1 MVPHASSIYTIHLY
15 TWAWDHLG
23 MYLIISV
30 DPPSHAMSSGEV
42 KPLGPFQLH
51 HVSTLISRIF
61 LMTWVCSPPL
71 CKCAASWVA
80 SLANPVIAIWVS
92 PGEPE
97 DVLNFSSSRH
107 ISSYLVHLWGLR
119 LRSIC
124 HRLIQD
130 VSWSLKHSSTVL
142 KLVAFAKW
150 FVKAFFFW
158 FTPSFATK
166 SDLCEILW
174 NRFRLSQFYYIL
186 TPLMLVSSTQ
196 IYHLNSASIGCAER
210 CGKRWASPPHPS
222 TWRWAPWGQAVI
234 FPARNRHFWW
244 GSPIA
249 DHVWLPEGPGWDSGI
264 PNLESSRWLAWHLP
278 GDRQVNKDPFWMVT
292 HVLFA

>member
-1 MVPHASSIYTIHLY
+1 
-15 TWAWDHLG
+15 
-23 MYLIISV
+23 
-30 DPPSHAMSSGEV
+30 
-42 KPLGPFQLH
+42 
-51 HVSTLISRIF
+51 
-61 LMTWVCSPPL
+61 MTWVCSPSL

-150 FVKAFFFW
+150 FVKAFFLVHPLVHHKIWSVWNIVKSISIISKF
-158 FTPSFATK
+158 SFYF
-166 SDLCEILW
+166 IL
-174 NRFRLSQFYYIL
+174 N
-186 TPLMLVSSTQ
+186 PLMLVSSIQISTTWTQ
-196 IYHLNSASIGCAER
+196 HPLDVRKDAESVGLPRRILQLGVGHLGA
-210 CGKRWASPPHPS
+210 KRWFSQPETA
-222 TWRWAPWGQAVI
+222 I
-234 FPARNRHFWW
+234 FDGDLQLLIMFDYRRVLGGTP
-244 GSPIA
+244 GSPI
-249 DHVWLPEGPGWDSGI
+249 
-264 PNLESSRWLAWHLP
+264 
-278 GDRQVNKDPFWMVT
+278 
-292 HVLFA
+292 

>member
-1 MVPHASSIYTIHLY
+1 MVPHASSIHYNYTLIHLG
-15 TWAWDHLG
+15 LG
-23 MYLIISV
+23 SLGDVFNYQCWSTFLGNV
-30 DPPSHAMSSGEV
+30 FWWGE
-42 KPLGPFQLH
+42 
-51 HVSTLISRIF
+51 TLISRIF
-61 LMTWVCSPPL
+61 LMTWVCSPSL

-124 HRLIQD
+124 HRLFQD
-130 VSWSLKHSSTVL
+130 VSRSLKHSSTVL

-150 FVKAFFFW
+150 SVKAFFFW
-158 FTPSFATK
+158 FTPSFTTK

-174 NRFRLSQFYYIL
+174 NRFRSSQNCHSTSSL
-186 TPLMLVSSTQ
+186 TPLCWLVQLRS
-196 IYHLNSASIGCAER
+196 LPLELSIHWM
-210 CGKRWASPPHPS
+210 CGKMRKAL
-222 TWRWAPWGQAVI
+222 G
-234 FPARNRHFWW
+234 FPAASFNLALGTLGPSAKISHQNRWF
-244 GSPIA
+244 SQ
-249 DHVWLPEGPGWDSGI
+249 PETAIFDGDIYLSV
-264 PNLESSRWLAWHLP
+264 
-278 GDRQVNKDPFWMVT
+278 DRQVNKDPFWMVT